1 MKLVGNWW
9 RVKNL
14 ILSSVSGSAG
24 DLQVRKS
31 KRKTQATKQNRLK
44 PYDNAS
50 VLLPLRKDWWHIRKC
65 FFFFSEDAKNM
76 VTLWI
81 PMRTTQII
89 DKWVPLAMNEIRE
102 TVPPLGN
109 LTCVYFNVQI
119 GPKRSGQK
127 IFLSNILIF
136 LFFNIYYILNI
147 SSLNPNP
154 LYSSS
159 KFLAHSEYN
168 QSVLEGWKYE
178 EWLWRERKREGNVF
192 PNYPHESHMSIQLIH
207 MNPIYFFLNIKF

>member
-1 MKLVGNWW
+1 
-9 RVKNL
+9 
-14 ILSSVSGSAG
+14 
-24 DLQVRKS
+24 
-31 KRKTQATKQNRLK
+31 
-44 PYDNAS
+44 
-50 VLLPLRKDWWHIRKC
+50 
-65 FFFFSEDAKNM
+65 M

-81 PMRTTQII
+81 PMRTSQII

-102 TVPPLGN
+102 T
-109 LTCVYFNVQI
+109 
-119 GPKRSGQK
+119 GPTSGELDLCLLRRANWQK

-159 KFLAHSEYN
+159 KFLAHSEHN

-192 PNYPHESHMSIQLIH
+192 PNYPHESHMSIRVNSYKYNIFSFQYKILKNIFYG
-207 MNPIYFFLNIKF
+207 NFF